1 MGLSAVHCIL
11 STTFLSPRFT
21 GTRNLTILFLAKFER
36 ISININI
43 MENDLRLKL
52 EQLHQRVGNLKD
64 QICTEEATK
73 NAFVMPFIQ
82 ILGYDIFNP
91 TEVIP
96 EFICDIGTK
105 KGEKVD
111 YVIKKDNEPILII
124 ECKHWKETADAHNSQ
139 LHRYFHVSKA
149 RFGVLT
155 NGHVYNFYADLE
167 KPNIMDEKPFFTLDL
182 SNLKDSS
189 IKILEKFTKNGYH
202 LEGILDSAEGL
213 KYIKAIRKEFEKEL
227 QEPSDE
233 LVKLLV
239 SRFFDR
245 PLVASRM
252 AAFKEYTKK
261 ALSSSINESIS
272 SRLKTA
278 LSINETIP
286 QKPAAEV
293 APIDDNISTET
304 KVITTDEEIEGS
316 QIVKA
321 ILREHIPASRIAFR
335 DTQSYFGILLDDN
348 NRKPLARLH
357 FNSTNKYLEVFSEGK
372 DKGVKKLLTSL
383 DEIYNYRQEITDAL
397 KNYD

>member
-1 MGLSAVHCIL
+1 
-11 STTFLSPRFT
+11 
-21 GTRNLTILFLAKFER
+21 
-36 ISININI
+36 
-43 MENDLRLKL
+43 MEADLKLKL
-52 EQLHQRVGNLKD
+52 EQLHQRVDSLKD
-64 QICTEEATK
+64 QINTEEATK

-124 ECKHWKETADAHNSQ
+124 ECKHWKENVEAHNSQ
-139 LHRYFHVSKA
+139 LHRYYHVSKA

-155 NGHVYNFYADLE
+155 NGHIYNFYSDLE

-189 IKILEKFTKNGYH
+189 LKILANFTKGGYN
-202 LEGILDSAEGL
+202 LESILDSAEAL

-227 QEPSDE
+227 QDPSDE

-239 SRFFDR
+239 NRFFDR
-245 PLVASRM
+245 PMTASRL
-252 AAFKEYTKK
+252 ATFKEYTKK
-261 ALSSSINESIS
+261 AFSNSINESIS
-272 SRLKTA
+272 FRLKNA
-278 LSINETIP
+278 LSINDKLPSKEDELVIP
-286 QKPAAEV
+286 VDENAD
-293 APIDDNISTET
+293 APKFLTTE
-304 KVITTDEEIEGS
+304 EEIEGA

-321 ILREHIPASRIAFR
+321 ILRETVPAKRIAFR

-348 NRKPLARLH
+348 NRKPLCRLH
-357 FNSTNKYLEVFSEGK
+357 FNSSNKYIELFNNGK
-372 DKGVKKLLTSL
+372 DNGERKLLESL
-383 DEIYNYRQEITDAL
+383 DDIYKYKAELQETV
-397 KNYD
+397 KNYE